1 MQGPT
6 GSLAQENVYF
16 KANTDVAT
24 ALRKDHKVNAAQ
36 IYLHSCTDC
45 TEMVDKD
52 TSQVVTAMEINDKN
66 QSKKKIY
73 IFKL

>member
-36 IYLHSCTDC
+36 IYLHSCT
-45 TEMVDKD
+45 EMVDKD
-52 TSQVVTAMEINDKN
+52 TSQLVTVMEINDKN
-66 QSKKKIY
+66 QSKKNIY

>member
-36 IYLHSCTDC
+36 IYLHSCTDQ
-45 TEMVDKD
+45 MVDKD

-66 QSKKKIY
+66 QSKKNIY
-73 IFKL
+73 I